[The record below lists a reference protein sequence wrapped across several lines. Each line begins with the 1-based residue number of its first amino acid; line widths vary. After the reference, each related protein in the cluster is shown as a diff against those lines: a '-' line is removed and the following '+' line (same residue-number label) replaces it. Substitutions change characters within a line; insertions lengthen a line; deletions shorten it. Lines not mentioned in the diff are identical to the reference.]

1 MCYLEFYQWNKLQNA
16 EKIAIYDFTIAEFM
30 LSPAPLGKNAE
41 IQKSNLSLWGV
52 KKILVSKGGAVGKMI
67 HNISYL
73 FTLCDIATIMSS

>member
-52 KKILVSKGGAVGKMI
+52 KK
-67 HNISYL
+67 N
-73 FTLCDIATIMSS
+73 SSQQRGRRWENDP